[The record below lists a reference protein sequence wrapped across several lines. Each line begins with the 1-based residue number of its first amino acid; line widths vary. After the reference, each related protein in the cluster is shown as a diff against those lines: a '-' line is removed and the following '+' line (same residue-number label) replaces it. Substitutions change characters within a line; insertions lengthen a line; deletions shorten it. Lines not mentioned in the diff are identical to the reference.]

1 MTHAL
6 SLALIYSTP
15 FFFFYS
21 DLEDEFGWAY
31 QMYSYPARTGQ
42 GDLESYG
49 KNIWVLI
56 VHKLHMSQ
64 QWDSSCFATTRARI
78 LLCI

>member
-49 KNIWVLI
+49 K
-56 VHKLHMSQ
+56 KYGS
-64 QWDSSCFATTRARI
+64 
-78 LLCI
+78 